1 MEFNVPRIIACL
13 LILIGFGGLTQA
25 QNGTIYGKI
34 TDKSNQNPIET
45 ATAFVQ
51 GTSLGA
57 LTDADGVFE
66 IEVPAGTYTVIV
78 KLMEY
83 KDLVLSNVIVRPGEK
98 TMLTGAME
106 VFGSTMDTVK
116 ITATVQKNSNVG
128 VMAYR
133 KVDDGMVTGISAMD
147 IARSPDRNTSQVL
160 RRVSGASIQENRF
173 VVIRGLSDRYNVAQV
188 NGMALPSSE
197 PDRRAFSFDIFPA
210 GMLDNLI
217 IQKTATPDLPGNFA
231 GGVIQLNTRDIP
243 EKRFVNVSAS
253 AGFNTQSSFQPYTT
267 YQGSKND
274 WNGNG
279 GAARELPSDI
289 PSTAD
294 YQNLLDSAEV
304 RFTASKMMPNDWG
317 VQEKKMTAPGINF
330 NLGYGDH
337 KKFGRSDLGFIVGG
351 VFQNQRRVIVSER
364 GEFNFDTTRVF
375 NYTDRQYREDAQ
387 MGGLLNLGYSYDST
401 QKIALKLMYNQTG
414 EDLIVSREGINYDN
428 QQNVRATSMQYTGTK
443 LISGQLGGTHKLTSK
458 GLEVRWG
465 GTYSK
470 LNRTVPNLR
479 RMYYVQNIGDTVF
492 QAFVPVGAPSPNYA
506 GKYYGQLNED
516 LMGADL
522 NIALPYNI
530 GAYNQKIH
538 GGFSSQFR
546 ERDFGARVFGYVV
559 ANQFTFDW
567 NRLMDGQDTIF
578 DAESI
583 GQDGFRLSES
593 TNTSDSY
600 TAGSQLLAGYF
611 LSDNYLPGR
620 LRAVWGL
627 RLEQY
632 GQHLNTISYGG
643 DTIALD
649 TTTLDLLP
657 SINVSWE
664 MTKNTFLRLAASRTV
679 SRPELRELAPFS
691 FYDFNTSSSVYGN
704 DTLDRCHIINLDAR
718 FEFYPRAGQLLSGTV
733 FYKKFNNPIEQVIDA
748 STGGGSRIYTFQNV
762 TSATNFGAEL
772 EIRLKANRI
781 DSVLHW
787 SGWDKITWFANL
799 SYIRSQVNL
808 SGVASQIGSDSTRAL
823 QGQSPYLINTGL
835 QYFDVVKGF
844 SVSVLFNRIG
854 RRIFQVGSNGFLNIY
869 EAPRSVLDLQLAL
882 RVFRKGEIKLNY
894 SDILNQKNIFYQ
906 DQNDN
911 GKFDKGVDS
920 QFYGNLFGSNLSLGF
935 GVNF

>member
-34 TDKSNQNPIET
+34 IDKSNQNPIET
-45 ATAFVQ
+45 ATAFVKGQ
-51 GTSLGA
+51 AWEL

-66 IEVPAGTYTVIV
+66 IEAPAGTYTVIV

-98 TMLTGAME
+98 TMLIGSME

-414 EDLIVSREGINYDN
+414 EDLFVSREGINYDN

-593 TNTSDSY
+593 TNTSDFY

-611 LSDNYLPGR
+611 LSDNYLHGR

-627 RLEQY
+627 RLELY

-882 RVFRKGEIKLNY
+882 RVFRNGEIKLNY